1 MNTTTAMSTA
11 IPPTLA
17 DAFIAGPGI
26 IDLNDVTS
34 LSQRWDL
41 TEVRRRLA
49 DTARDWLP
57 VLFPNGHKSPGGKT
71 LRCADLSGRA
81 PRGDGSCVIHLD
93 GRFAG
98 WGFDHATGES
108 AGPIDMIYHATG
120 WTDARLFAEA
130 ARLAHM
136 EMQTPRSR
144 PPEAPRPDHSQEV
157 TRILNGC
164 QPLGGTVAEAYLRS
178 RGVAAPDTPDLLFH
192 PDLTDFDSKRGW
204 CGMVGIVRDGS
215 GAPTGGIHRTFLLDD
230 GSAKAPP
237 GKKMLGPVAG
247 GVVRL
252 ASLPGDG
259 RIGVAEGIET
269 ALSAQRIFAVPT
281 MAALSADGLRRFQ
294 WPADTTHVTIF
305 ADAGDA
311 GMQAAAILADRL
323 NAANIASCIQTP
335 LHGDDF
341 NDDLRHGVAAEDYAA
356 RTDATATDTP
366 TAPAPATQDDLLA
379 AAAALTNPP
388 DMGPLSTLLGRLV
401 TLRMQPL
408 PERQVLAAIKSA
420 TGIGVSILEKQVTE
434 LRKYLSATG
443 DVHQAPIRPRW
454 SSLLRLDLNGSPE
467 RNEANVITA
476 LSFDAAFTGALVFD
490 EFRQEILATHAL
502 PWDGAGITYPRPW
515 GEADDVRCAE
525 WLQRHE
531 INVPPVVVGRSIIAV
546 ARNIRIHPV
555 RDYLTSLVWD
565 GTPRL
570 DTWTVTHLGAEDTP
584 LHRAMGALWMI
595 SAVARIMRP
604 GVKADHM
611 LILEGPQGIK
621 KSTALKVLASDEWFT
636 DELAELGSK
645 DAAQQM
651 RGVWIIEIAELDA
664 ISRAEVSRI
673 KAFLTRT
680 TDRYRPSYERYIVT
694 IPRQCVFAGTVNPDT
709 YLRDET
715 GNRRFWPVRC
725 GEINLAALER
735 DRDQLWAEAV
745 SRFNTGAPW
754 WLEDKELI
762 ALAGVAQ
769 EARYQPDSWGVLIE
783 RWLVSEKRR
792 VNVGFGPYEDWRDEY
807 VPRPKP
813 LVDVSV
819 EEILGQVLGLEEAK
833 WGRAEQMR
841 VSAVLKAKKWQRYYT
856 AGSVKDGI
864 PREWRYRRTDQAAA
878 PG

>member
-1 MNTTTAMSTA
+1 MNTTTAMSTVS
-11 IPPTLA
+11 PQTPA
-17 DAFIAGPGI
+17 DAFLAGQGV
-26 IDLNDVTS
+26 IDLNDATN

-41 TEVRRRLA
+41 AEVRRRLA

-57 VLFPNGHKSPGGKT
+57 ALFPNGRKSPDGKT

-136 EMQTPRSR
+136 EMPAPRSR

-157 TRILNGC
+157 TRILDGC
-164 QPLGGTVAEAYLRS
+164 QPIAGTAAEAYLRS

-204 CGMVGIVRDGS
+204 CGMVGVVRDGS
-215 GAPTGGIHRTFLLDD
+215 GALTGGIHRTFLLDD

-252 ASLPGDG
+252 APVRDDG

-269 ALSAQRIFAVPT
+269 ALSAQLIFAVPT

-294 WPADTTHVTIF
+294 WPTGTTHVTIF

-323 NAANIASCIQTP
+323 NVANIASCIQTP

-341 NDDLRHGVAAEDYAA
+341 NDDLRHGATAEDYAVRA
-356 RTDATATDTP
+356 DAAATNP
-366 TAPAPATQDDLLA
+366 PSAPAPEIQDELLA

-388 DMGPLSTLLGRLV
+388 DMGPLSSLLGRMV
-401 TLRMQPL
+401 TLRLEPL

-420 TGIGVSILEKQVTE
+420 TGIAVSILERQVAE
-434 LRKYLSATG
+434 LRRRLNTTG

-454 SSLLRLDLNGSPE
+454 SSLLRLDINGSPE

-476 LSFDAAFTGALVFD
+476 LSFDPAFAGALVFD
-490 EFRQEILATHAL
+490 EFRQEILATRAL
-502 PWDGAGITYPRPW
+502 PWDGADTTYPRSW
-515 GEADDVRCAE
+515 GDADDVRCAE

-531 INVPPVVVGRSIIAV
+531 INVPPVVVGRSVVAV

-555 RDYLTSLVWD
+555 RDYLTGLAWD

-584 LHRAMGALWMI
+584 LHRAMGAMWMI

-621 KSTALKVLASDEWFT
+621 KSTALKVLASDDWFT

-651 RGVWIIEIAELDA
+651 RGVWIIEMAELDA
-664 ISRAEVSRI
+664 IGRAEVSRI

-680 TDRYRPSYERYIVT
+680 TDRYRPPYERYLVT
-694 IPRQCVFAGTVNPDT
+694 VPRQCVFAGSVNPDT

-715 GNRRFWPVRC
+715 GNRRFWPIRC
-725 GEINLAALER
+725 GDIDLDGLRR

-745 SRFNTGAPW
+745 ARFNAGATW
-754 WLEDKELI
+754 WLEDRTLI
-762 ALAGVAQ
+762 GRATAAQ
-769 EARYQPDSWGVLIE
+769 DARVQTDAWDSLIE

-807 VPRPKP
+807 VPRAMP
-813 LVDVSV
+813 LRDVAV
-819 EEILGQVLGLEEAK
+819 GEVLEQALCIEPAK
-833 WGRAEQMR
+833 WSLADQMR
-841 VSAVLKAKKWQRYYT
+841 VGRYFKAKKWTRYRST
-856 AGSVKDGI
+856 GKARD
-864 PREWRYRRTDQAAA
+864 WRYEA
-878 PG
+878 PAETLL